1 MIHILNLI
9 ILNSLFDIRYSKYN
23 RLIAGST
30 PNAIFPLFSLDFE
43 LDALKIKPVK

>member
-9 ILNSLFDIRYSKYN
+9 ILNSLFDIR
-23 RLIAGST
+23 
-30 PNAIFPLFSLDFE
+30 LFSLDFE